1 MATKDNITI
10 DQGTTFSKL
19 ITLYNV
25 EDDSL
30 VDLSGYTGSSQM
42 RKHYSS
48 SNSQSFTVSLGGVSG
63 TITMSL
69 TSTQTANLTA
79 GRYVYDVE
87 LVSSSNVV
95 SRIVEGIVTV
105 TPEVTR

>member
-1 MATKDNITI
+1 MATKANIII
-10 DQGTTFSKL
+10 DQGTTFSTV
-19 ITLYNV
+19 ITLAD
-25 EDDSL
+25 EDGNAI
-30 VDLSGYTGSSQM
+30 DLTGYSANSQI

-48 SNSQSFTVSLGGVSG
+48 SNSQSFSVSLGGILG
-63 TITMSL
+63 TVTLSL
-69 TSTQTANLTA
+69 TSVQTSNLVA

-87 LVSSSNVV
+87 VTSSSNVV

>member
-1 MATKDNITI
+1 MATKANIII
-10 DQGTTFSKL
+10 DQGTTFSTIINL
-19 ITLYNV
+19 T
-25 EDDSL
+25 DDNGDPI
-30 VDLSGYTGSSQM
+30 DLTGYTGDSEM

-48 SNSQSFTVSLGGVSG
+48 SNSTSFGVTLGGVDG
-63 TITMSL
+63 TVVL
-69 TSTQTANLTA
+69 TLSANQTSNLTP

-87 LVSSSNVV
+87 VTSGANVV

>member
-1 MATKDNITI
+1 MATKANIII
-10 DQGTTFSKL
+10 DQGTTFSTVINL
-19 ITLYNV
+19 ADENGDPI
-25 EDDSL
+25 
-30 VDLSGYTGSSQM
+30 DLTGYTGDSEM

-48 SNSQSFTVSLGGVSG
+48 SNSQSFNVSLGGANG
-63 TITMSL
+63 TVTLSL
-69 TSTQTANLTA
+69 TSTQTANLVA

-87 LVSSSNVV
+87 VTSSSNVV

>member
-1 MATKDNITI
+1 MATKANITI
-10 DQGTTFSKL
+10 DQGTTFSTV
-19 ITLYNV
+19 ITLADEDNV
-25 EDDSL
+25 L
-30 VDLSGYTGSSQM
+30 IDLTGYTANSQI

-48 SNSQSFTVSLGGVSG
+48 SNSQAFSISLGGASG
-63 TITMSL
+63 TVTMSL
-69 TSTQTANLTA
+69 TSTQTSNLVA

-87 LVSSSNVV
+87 LKSSSNVV